1 LPRSPPIFIGAKV
14 EQVQKRFAPV
24 YGYHTSDFEGN
35 FDGFLHD
42 EGSFTVGNLK
52 SGSISLPGH
61 TPDSMGIIVGD
72 CLFAGDSIFL

>member
-1 LPRSPPIFIGAKV
+1 M
-14 EQVQKRFAPV
+14 QKRFAPV

-35 FDGFLHD
+35 FDGYLHD